1 MFLKL
6 SDKECAMRNGD
17 FGPAQQWA
25 INHQIQVGSFF
36 DAIDMVPVS
45 QAHMMADPESVGE
58 AGVAF
63 IEGLASHNTKV
74 MIPMITDPRGVDLAY
89 YQPLGQTEEM
99 ASLERRFIA
108 ACEAIGIMMTNTC
121 INYQTIM
128 PPVRGDHLAFGDTGV
143 VIYANSVCG
152 ARSNFEGGPSAL
164 AAGLTGRT
172 PRYGLH
178 LDSYRRAT
186 CRFRVATQPKN
197 LTDWG
202 ILGAVIGKKSGTY
215 WEVPVIEGIES
226 SPTSDEVKHFGAA
239 MASYGSTP
247 LFHLV
252 GITPEAQNLADC
264 GGDKC
269 RPETITADDISQLGG
284 SFSGRGDKLDV
295 VVFAAPQLSIVE
307 MQQLAGLCR
316 GAKFK
321 VPVIVCTAPQVIG
334 DARRMGFAAQIEAAG
349 GTILEGTCFYNQYA
363 REIGEANGWVRLL
376 SNSAKIV
383 NILGGYGYKPAL
395 ATMEDCVASAIEG
408 VIQ

>member
-1 MFLKL
+1 MKL
-6 SDKECAMRNGD
+6 SDEECAMRNGD
-17 FGPAQQWA
+17 FGLAQQWA

-63 IEGLASHNTKV
+63 IEGLASHKTKV
-74 MIPMITDPRGVDLAY
+74 MIPLITDPRGVALAY

-164 AAGLTGRT
+164 AAGLTART
-172 PRYGLH
+172 PCYGLH

-186 CRFRVATQPKN
+186 RRFRVTIQPKN

-284 SFSGRGDKLDV
+284 GFSGRGDKLDV

-307 MQQLAGLCR
+307 MQQLASLCH

-376 SNSAKIV
+376 SNSTKIV

-395 ATMEDCVASAIEG
+395 ANMEDCVASAIEG